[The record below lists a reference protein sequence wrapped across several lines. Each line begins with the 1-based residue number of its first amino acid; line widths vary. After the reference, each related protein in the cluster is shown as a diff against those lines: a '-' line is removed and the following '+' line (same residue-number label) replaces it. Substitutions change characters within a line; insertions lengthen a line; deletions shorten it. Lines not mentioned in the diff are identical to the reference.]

1 MAIYKEPFPQIVES
15 INRLNGL
22 SLVVSE
28 YIFGEPTA
36 IDPLA
41 LPEDLTPAQKA
52 IDEKV
57 NTSMTIT
64 AKDQYSLYQGET
76 TVYYHRMD
84 LSELI
89 RQTPLMADVMA
100 LNDTMDIVTALNKK
114 YGLILTAD
122 DIVTRALTDAE
133 KDLDNPIPVTLEAMP
148 LSWGW
153 VGSVSVGIR
162 RGGYKLG
169 DYIKG
174 DKINAF
180 DYPATYSTKP
190 FAAVYSYWRD
200 FSAQFAKLGPIVV
213 GTSQIEQIRQVLV
226 AVTGDAWTLTANQR
240 YSLADAQVVEVG
252 WTADDEAN
260 KYNIQYDRFVRVS
273 LDPVKC
279 LGYIGDLYFHFNEP
293 IEE

>member
-1 MAIYKEPFPQIVES
+1 MAIYSESFPQIIAS

-22 SLVVSE
+22 ALIPEE
-28 YIFGEPTA
+28 YIFGEPVA
-36 IDPLA
+36 VDPLE
-41 LPEDLTPAQKA
+41 LPPDLTPAQKA
-52 IDEKV
+52 IDEKI
-57 NTSMTIT
+57 NTSMTIA

-76 TVYYHRMD
+76 TVYYHRMN
-84 LSELI
+84 LNELI

-100 LNDTMDIVTALNKK
+100 LNTTMDIVTALNKK

-122 DIVTRALTDAE
+122 DIVTRDLTAEE

-153 VGSVSVGIR
+153 MGSVSVGIR
-162 RGGYKLG
+162 RGGYQIG
-169 DYIKG
+169 DYIVG

-200 FSAQFAKLGPIVV
+200 FSAQYDKLDPVVV

-240 YSLADAQVVEVG
+240 YSLADAEVIAVG
-252 WTADDEAN
+252 WTEDAATD
-260 KYNIQYDRFVRVS
+260 YNVQYDRFVRVK

-293 IEE
+293 LEE